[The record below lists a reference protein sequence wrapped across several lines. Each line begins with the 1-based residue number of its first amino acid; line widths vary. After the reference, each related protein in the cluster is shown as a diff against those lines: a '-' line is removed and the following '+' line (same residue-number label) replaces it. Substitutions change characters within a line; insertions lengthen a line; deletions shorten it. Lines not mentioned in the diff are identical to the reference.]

1 MPRAL
6 FTVSNK
12 TGIIDF
18 AAELVARG
26 WEIVAS
32 GGTRQTLLAADM
44 PVTSV
49 AQITGQPEM
58 LDGRVKTL
66 HPAIHSGILA
76 RDRAED
82 WQELADLGFAPIS
95 LVACNLYPFSQT
107 TKTAAASLQA
117 VIEQIDIGGV
127 TLLRAAAKNF
137 LRVTAICDP
146 ADYPRVIS
154 AINAAGQ
161 TDIDL
166 RRELAVKAFAHTR
179 DYDQTIHA
187 WLCDSNIPQQEH
199 NAVPDSI
206 SIGLQRSH
214 ELRYGENPHQ
224 PAAYYA
230 RGEDKMPLAASQL
243 GGKRLSYNNILDAD
257 AAWRAVSGFA
267 EPAVVIVKHL
277 NPTGI
282 ATDASITAALPHAL
296 ASDPLS
302 AFGGIVAVNQAVDEP
317 FVAGLGSLFVEAI
330 IAPAFSAAAIA
341 RLHSK
346 RKNCRLLR
354 MPRPY
359 DEAGLEIRTVMRG
372 LLVQRYDR
380 GDPRRQTMKSVASR
394 APLADELASLHFA
407 WKAVQHVKS
416 NAVVLAQGARTVGI
430 GGGLPSRVDAVHLA
444 IQKAGAE
451 SQGAVMASDAF
462 FPFPDSIESAARAGV
477 TAVIQPGG
485 SIRDAQVI
493 KTANDHGLAMIF
505 TGIRHFRH

>member
-32 GGTRQTLLAADM
+32 GGTRQALLAADL

-49 AQITGQPEM
+49 AQVTRQPEM
-58 LDGRVKTL
+58 LGGRVKTL

-82 WQELADLGFAPIS
+82 WQELADFGFAPIS
-95 LVACNLYPFSQT
+95 LVACNLYPFSQRA
-107 TKTAAASLQA
+107 KAADASLQA
-117 VIEQIDIGGV
+117 VIERIDIGGAA
-127 TLLRAAAKNF
+127 LLRAAAKNF

-146 ADYPRVIS
+146 EDYPRVIS

-161 TDIDL
+161 TDINL

-187 WLCDSNIPQQEH
+187 WLCDSDIPQQED

-206 SIGLQRSH
+206 SIALQRSH
-214 ELRYGENPHQ
+214 QLRYGENPHQ
-224 PAAYYA
+224 AAAYYA
-230 RGEDKMPLAASQL
+230 RGGDEMPLAASQA
-243 GGKRLSYNNILDAD
+243 GGRRLSYNNILDAD
-257 AAWRAVSGFA
+257 AAWRAVSSFA
-267 EPAVVIVKHL
+267 EPTVVIVKHL

-282 ATDASITAALPHAL
+282 ATATSITAALPHAL

-302 AFGGIVAVNQAVDEP
+302 AFGGIVAVNQEVDEP
-317 FVAGLGSLFVEAI
+317 FAAGLGSLFVEAI

-341 RLHSK
+341 RLHSE

-354 MPRPY
+354 MPCPY

-380 GDPRRQTMKSVASR
+380 GDPSDQTMKAVASR

-416 NAVVLAQGARTVGI
+416 NAVVLAQDARTVGI

-444 IQKAGAE
+444 VQKAGAE
-451 SQGAVMASDAF
+451 AQGAVMASDAF
-462 FPFPDSIESAARAGV
+462 FPFPDGIEAAAQAGV

-493 KTANDHGLAMIF
+493 AAANDHGLAMIF